1 MDHGLLRA
9 RWCALFALV
18 LTSCASAEVR
28 NARPEERGRIIE
40 AFGPLLYAA
49 HGSQIERCRVD
60 TAVIDEPTY
69 NVWMIGLPD
78 APCDLAVRV
87 TASTL
92 AQLTPRALQTLLAHE
107 FGHVYRQHAMGPARA
122 REILSARTGSGQRS
136 VLRTSH
142 EQFTPEEEVQA
153 DEAAAHLLTV
163 AWRTNVGCLGT
174 ADVYEDIARDRTLW
188 GAWLSRHP
196 SPERRV
202 GALVNTCVRE
212 LWRLR

>member
-78 APCDLAVRV
+78 APCDLALLV
-87 TASTL
+87 TASAI
-92 AQLTPRALQTLLAHE
+92 AQLTPRAPHTERAH
-107 FGHVYRQHAMGPARA
+107 GQRATVGAPHLARA
-122 REILSARTGSGQRS
+122 VHARGGRAG
-136 VLRTSH
+136 R
-142 EQFTPEEEVQA
+142 
-153 DEAAAHLLTV
+153 
-163 AWRTNVGCLGT
+163 
-174 ADVYEDIARDRTLW
+174 
-188 GAWLSRHP
+188 
-196 SPERRV
+196 
-202 GALVNTCVRE
+202 
-212 LWRLR
+212 